1 MRSRAALLFVG
12 IQFVGLTGCGGEQPS
27 PAGAPDAAPEAE
39 AGALAPAWEL
49 SFESAV
55 GAGEEDTLCQYF
67 VVPPG
72 GLWVQRF
79 EHTLSDRSHHL
90 LLLPTALSAEQIPA
104 PGVIHACGEGS
115 PLKHTTGG
123 VLYGGQPGGTSVSF
137 PDGSALRLEA
147 GRVVLLEHHVVNT
160 GSAPIATRAS
170 LKLVSA
176 VAVPEREAGIMH
188 FYNWAIFVPPR
199 GEGRAE
205 MTCEVGEDVEL
216 SFGHGHMHERGT
228 LFLAEIVEGNERA
241 PLFETRDWD
250 AETVSF
256 GEARVRAG
264 SHIRF
269 GCSYRNSDDVPYF
282 QGQSATTDE
291 MCSLTLGYVSQSG
304 RRLANAYEW
313 CTTHASG
320 VVGVGQLSC
329 QAVDRCSEDA
339 WRLARAGQGDGSGS
353 ALQTCFNQ
361 GCDSAPRRF
370 RALSL
375 CRAARCEAA
384 CGVAPGSGGLALSAR
399 DDAACVACLTQS
411 CATEQAACDDAC

>member
-1 MRSRAALLFVG
+1 MRSLAALLFVG
-12 IQFVGLTGCGGEQPS
+12 IPFVGLTGCGGEQPS
-27 PAGAPDAAPEAE
+27 PDGAPDAAPE

-49 SFESAV
+49 SLESQV

-79 EHTLSDRSHHL
+79 EHALSDRSHHL

-104 PGVIHACGEGS
+104 PGVIHACGAGS
-115 PLKHTTGG
+115 PLKQTMGG
-123 VLYGGQPGGTSVSF
+123 VLYGGQPGGANVSF
-137 PDGSALRLEA
+137 PDGAALRLEA
-147 GRVVLLEHHVVNT
+147 GHVVLLEHHVVNT

-176 VAVPEREAGIMH
+176 ASEPEREAGIMH

-205 MTCEVGEDVEL
+205 MTCEIGEDVEL

-228 LFLAEIVEGNERA
+228 LFHAEIITGGERA
-241 PLFETRDWD
+241 PLFETREWD
-250 AETVSF
+250 AETVSL
-256 GEARVRAG
+256 GQATVRAG

-269 GCSYRNSDDVPYF
+269 GCSYRNPGDAPYF

-291 MCSLTLGYVSQSG
+291 MCSLTLGYVGHSG
-304 RRLANAYEW
+304 RRLASAYEW

-339 WRLARAGQGDGSGS
+339 WLSHTSQGDTSEA
-353 ALQTCFNQ
+353 ALQICFNQ

-370 RALSL
+370 RSLAL

-411 CATEQAACDDAC
+411 CAAEQAACDDAC